1 MRLHTRALVHS
12 VHHDKNKNH
21 RQGKIVRYDS
31 SPSKMVPLLTFLY
44 SKWQTL
50 DPFSFSDFLFKLGCS
65 SICFVYE
72 TESCH
77 VAHELSQ
84 LLHVNHLELI
94 SRNDTLEIEEGKK
107 NLFSLDHILKT
118 VHMGPLS
125 HLPRL
130 QSINWTRCQYIFPE
144 QWLSARGDIMPQ
156 GTLGNIWTQFWLS
169 WLQKSYWYLLGRSQ
183 ACF

>member
-1 MRLHTRALVHS
+1 MRRKVRTNNRGCLQPLNTHTYATAHTLW
-12 VHHDKNKNH
+12 H
-21 RQGKIVRYDS
+21 RVCTMIKTKTIDGGNSQVCLIPFQDGSTIN
-31 SPSKMVPLLTFLY
+31 FLILQMT
-44 SKWQTL
+44 QTL

-65 SICFVYE
+65 SICFVSE

-94 SRNDTLEIEEGKK
+94 SKNDTLEIEEGKK

-125 HLPRL
+125 HLPSL
-130 QSINWTRCQYIFPE
+130 QPIN
-144 QWLSARGDIMPQ
+144 
-156 GTLGNIWTQFWLS
+156 
-169 WLQKSYWYLLGRSQ
+169 
-183 ACF
+183 